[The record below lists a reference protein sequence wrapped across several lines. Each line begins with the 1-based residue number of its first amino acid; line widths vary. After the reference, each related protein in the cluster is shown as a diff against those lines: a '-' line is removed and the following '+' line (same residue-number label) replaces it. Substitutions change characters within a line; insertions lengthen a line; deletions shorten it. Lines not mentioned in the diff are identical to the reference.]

1 MSLRS
6 AAFSASRW
14 TSVSTVLATALQMLQ
29 TILLARLLMPA
40 DFGLMAVAGT
50 VIGVLLLVADL
61 GFSQALIHFDDVPQT
76 DRSSL
81 YWLNMLVAIILMLA
95 LMAISPLFGRW
106 YDSPELADLLCWVG
120 WVFPLSAAGRQLRA
134 LAARDLNFGLLAI
147 NDITAAA
154 AGLTTAAFSAL
165 LGAGVYALVA
175 GMLVKALA
183 DSLLA
188 WWRLPKEYWPN
199 LHFRVAETRR
209 YLSYGSYLA
218 GESLLNAL
226 HRDADVFL
234 GALVVG
240 ADRIGL
246 YSVPRELA
254 LRGSM
259 LLNSVV
265 TKVGFPVM
273 SRLKDQPERL
283 RSIYLETLRMTASI
297 NFPVYVALGLFAS
310 EIVNLLYGPQ
320 WRESSRY
327 LQVLAAWGLVRS
339 VGNPVGSLIYA
350 TGQTKRAFYWNLALL
365 LLAPPLL
372 LLGARTGNLMGL
384 ALTAFVMQ
392 LGVVLPAW
400 YFLVR
405 PGCDASLREYFA
417 QLAPPLGCALSAG
430 VLAWLTAHNLPHG
443 TLRLTVG
450 CVVGG
455 LTYLLPSWYFN
466 RRWILAMLELLNLQP
481 PQSRQKP

>member
-1 MSLRS
+1 
-6 AAFSASRW
+6 
-14 TSVSTVLATALQMLQ
+14 
-29 TILLARLLMPA
+29 
-40 DFGLMAVAGT
+40 
-50 VIGVLLLVADL
+50 
-61 GFSQALIHFDDVPQT
+61 
-76 DRSSL
+76 
-81 YWLNMLVAIILMLA
+81 
-95 LMAISPLFGRW
+95 
-106 YDSPELADLLCWVG
+106 
-120 WVFPLSAAGRQLRA
+120 
-134 LAARDLNFGLLAI
+134 
-147 NDITAAA
+147 
-154 AGLTTAAFSAL
+154 
-165 LGAGVYALVA
+165 
-175 GMLVKALA
+175 
-183 DSLLA
+183 
-188 WWRLPKEYWPN
+188 
-199 LHFRVAETRR
+199 
-209 YLSYGSYLA
+209 
-218 GESLLNAL
+218 
-226 HRDADVFL
+226 
-234 GALVVG
+234 
-240 ADRIGL
+240 
-246 YSVPRELA
+246 
-254 LRGSM
+254 
-259 LLNSVV
+259 
-265 TKVGFPVM
+265 
-273 SRLKDQPERL
+273 
-283 RSIYLETLRMTASI
+283 
-297 NFPVYVALGLFAS
+297 VYVALGLFAS

-455 LTYLLPSWYFN
+455 LTYLLLSWYFN
-466 RRWILAMLELLNLQP
+466 RRWILAMLELVNLQP